1 MCKISSSG
9 SPDPGQC
16 TSQDRSDQAPQRI
29 VQNIVNLKVTQ
40 VIVQLGKF
48 RRAAAEKSYDRT
60 GDNTVAHRLTYKR
73 KQISHRNVQQNVQ
86 EDFTGRRVVSDVDVA
101 ERLPDAFGE
110 HLQSPFQSQIK
121 VKGLPVIAESRKLGC
136 VDAFPAQDR
145 ETEIAQNIHGKNDER
160 RSSDKGFKMQYT

>member
-16 TSQDRSDQAPQRI
+16 ASQDRSDQAPQRI

-60 GDNTVAHRLTYKR
+60 GDNTVTHRLTYKR

-86 EDFTGRRVVSDVDVA
+86 EDFTGRRVMMSAVPLT
-101 ERLPDAFGE
+101 R
-110 HLQSPFQSQIK
+110 
-121 VKGLPVIAESRKLGC
+121 GLKCSTHNKTGSTATMSSTSTKI
-136 VDAFPAQDR
+136 
-145 ETEIAQNIHGKNDER
+145 I
-160 RSSDKGFKMQYT
+160 RSSLENRIGT

>member
-16 TSQDRSDQAPQRI
+16 ASQDRSDQAPQRI

-86 EDFTGRRVVSDVDVA
+86 EDLTSRRVVQLRPSCI
-101 ERLPDAFGE
+101 L
-110 HLQSPFQSQIK
+110 LQHFQT
-121 VKGLPVIAESRKLGC
+121 G
-136 VDAFPAQDR
+136 
-145 ETEIAQNIHGKNDER
+145 
-160 RSSDKGFKMQYT
+160 